1 MLLRFPLWNG
11 YNFAV
16 IKFLRFKHKQFVIIK
31 YGVTRTVVKTLS
43 KRCQGAVNAFTEIS
57 VILTPFTWQRDDYAL
72 ATRSGSAVRKRHS
85 VVYNSYYSKDSQSVI
100 FRLAYYTADFAYDM
114 DSFDFCQKSSYGT
127 FTECTIDDCTRR
139 LWVYMA
145 VFKSKTSL
153 DQVKISQVTRLVL
166 AQTSNFLCVGLNAN
180 ELEQRIFLIYIRFS
194 RWKVR
199 PFKTITWLL
208 LPRLVIV
215 NICYSLLGR
224 FHVHIFDYWWWC
236 YTGQFLTQHC
246 CTKNRFVY

>member
-114 DSFDFCQKSSYGT
+114 DRRAR
-127 FTECTIDDCTRR
+127 TERLQNVLLTI
-139 LWVYMA
+139 
-145 VFKSKTSL
+145 
-153 DQVKISQVTRLVL
+153 VL
-166 AQTSNFLCVGLNAN
+166 AVYEF
-180 ELEQRIFLIYIRFS
+180 I
-194 RWKVR
+194 W
-199 PFKTITWLL
+199 
-208 LPRLVIV
+208 
-215 NICYSLLGR
+215 
-224 FHVHIFDYWWWC
+224 
-236 YTGQFLTQHC
+236 QFLSRKHHSIRW
-246 CTKNRFVY
+246 RFLK